1 MRRLVLASLV
11 IGMIVSTAVAAV
23 LSGGAAAA
31 VFAPNHVSAV
41 PRVMPDWPRFHRF
54 SEPPMTL
61 PRLPAKKSKG
71 RPSTSPAPELNQF
84 RNVGD

>member
-1 MRRLVLASLV
+1 MRRLVMASLV
-11 IGMIVSTAVAAV
+11 IGMIVSTAAAAV

-54 SEPPMTL
+54 SEPPITL

-71 RPSTSPAPELNQF
+71 RPSAFPAPERSPF